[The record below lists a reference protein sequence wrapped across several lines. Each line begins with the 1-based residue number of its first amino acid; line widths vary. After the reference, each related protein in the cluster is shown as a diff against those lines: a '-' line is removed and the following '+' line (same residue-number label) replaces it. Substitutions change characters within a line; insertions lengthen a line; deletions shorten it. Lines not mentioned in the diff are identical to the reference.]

1 MTARIS
7 AKGGDRDV
15 LFLRKNP
22 WLFAKKTHGF
32 LFFQSTALY
41 LESYLLRAGL
51 DHTMRDL
58 TVIII

>member
-1 MTARIS
+1 M
-7 AKGGDRDV
+7 
-15 LFLRKNP
+15 FY
-22 WLFAKKTHGF
+22 FCEKTYGF

>member
-1 MTARIS
+1 M
-7 AKGGDRDV
+7 
-15 LFLRKNP
+15 FY
-22 WLFAKKTHGF
+22 FCEKTHGF